1 MIPTWAAVVGAL
13 SLVVIALAVVVSAVA
28 VVRAA
33 LGVRAFV
40 GATREATEP
49 VVRDLGLLVGTVRTE
64 ADGLAETSRDLRQ
77 RIVRAADA
85 TEEAVR
91 DVVTTVRTMSRGLSL
106 LGPEAP
112 VKRKRSAKRRRKR

>member
-1 MIPTWAAVVGAL
+1 MIPMWAAVAGAL
-13 SLVVIALAVVVSAVA
+13 SLIVIALSVVVSAVA
-28 VVRAA
+28 VVAAA

-49 VVRDLGLLVGTVRTE
+49 IIHDLRQLVGTVRTE

-85 TEEAVR
+85 TEGAVR

-106 LGPEAP
+106 LGPARP
-112 VKRKRSAKRRRKR
+112 AKKKRPAKRRRKR

>member
-112 VKRKRSAKRRRKR
+112 VKRKRPAKRRRKR

>member
-13 SLVVIALAVVVSAVA
+13 SLLVIALSVVVSAVA
-28 VVRAA
+28 VVAAA
-33 LGVRAFV
+33 LGVRAFL
-40 GATREATEP
+40 GATRDAAEP
-49 VVRDLGLLVGTVRTE
+49 VVRDLRLLVGTVRAE

-91 DVVTTVRTMSRGLSL
+91 DVVTTVRTVSRGVSL
-106 LGPEAP
+106 LRPERQAK
-112 VKRKRSAKRRRKR
+112 KRPAKRRRKG